1 MDSVLCQRD
10 AAKHWRLAKFGI
22 MYMLQARPH
31 HTSPPPPEKDG
42 DESKSGSKSEGQAIP
57 KSRQVKTGDVKELRK
72 RLTRLE
78 QMRDQ
83 RGNESKTV
91 TLATKRIEA
100 KVKSSQGVAVAAASG
115 ERISHDLD
123 QEIADVESELE
134 TLLAIR
140 EETHPRS
147 KSTAFSQSNLKLS
160 NATSKQAASK
170 VSVSASASA
179 TLSSAH
185 PMTAHLQRDRRESTL
200 RLITGLKCSTVV
212 MMLVVV
218 SVILTVVDLALSLGE
233 KKLVGAGGLAT
244 NATAGGAVNGTAGG
258 AVGGDIATG
267 GALKA
272 KTKEFALDAIHLVT
286 LPIPLLQLIFSF
298 LLAVEV
304 FVHIWARGFC
314 KFMKRP
320 LCVMDLLV
328 TLMDIASLVVEYSGL
343 EVGKFI
349 GIVAVLRGTRLI
361 RILRLV
367 RVARKIKQMQLL
379 ASGKVRGGR
388 VAREREN
395 ERARTVNSG
404 QCL

>member
-10 AAKHWRLAKFGI
+10 AAKHWRLAKYGI
-22 MYMLQARPH
+22 MYMLQAKAA
-31 HTSPPPPEKDG
+31 SPSPPEKDRG
-42 DESKSGSKSEGQAIP
+42 ESKSGSKSEGQAIP
-57 KSRQVKTGDVKELRK
+57 KSWQVKTGDVKELRK

-78 QMRDQ
+78 RMRDQ
-83 RGNESKTV
+83 RGNERKTV
-91 TLATKRIEA
+91 TLAMKHVEA
-100 KVKSSQGVAVAAASG
+100 RVKSSQGVAAAAASG
-115 ERISHDLD
+115 EKISNDID

-140 EETHPRS
+140 EGTHPTS
-147 KSTAFSQSNLKLS
+147 TISTAFSQSKSKS
-160 NATSKQAASK
+160 NPTSQQAASK
-170 VSVSASASA
+170 VAASKVSA

-200 RLITGLKCSTVV
+200 RLITGLKCSTAV
-212 MMLVVV
+212 MILVVV

-233 KKLVGAGGLAT
+233 KKLVGTGGLAT
-244 NATAGGAVNGTAGG
+244 NATAGSAVNGTAAGG
-258 AVGGDIATG
+258 AVGGNIATG
-267 GALKA
+267 DVLKA
-272 KTKEFALDAIHLVT
+272 KTKDFALDAIHLVT

-320 LCVMDLLV
+320 LCAMDLLV

-379 ASGKVRGGR
+379 ASGKVRG
-388 VAREREN
+388 AE
-395 ERARTVNSG
+395 
-404 QCL
+404 